1 MADDAP
7 EPQTEVRTFLIA
19 DVRGYTRFT
28 QTRGDEAAARLAGRF
43 ATVVQAV
50 VEQRDGR
57 LLELRGDEALVVFG
71 SPRQAIRAAVEL
83 QARFVEETLADP
95 TLPLGVGIGID
106 SGEAVPV
113 RGGYRGA
120 ALNLAARLCS
130 KAAAGQVLAS
140 SEVTHLARQIDDI
153 RYVDRG
159 PMQFKGIDQPTQVMR
174 MQPAGTDPTASQAF
188 VDAIHPVDLATLVH
202 RQRERRRQLVAAF
215 AAVAVLGAGIGVVVD
230 RITRVTALADIGT
243 YAV

>member
-57 LLELRGDEALVVFG
+57 LVELRSDEALVVFG
-71 SPRQAIRAAVEL
+71 SPRQAIRAAIEL

-106 SGEAVPV
+106 SG
-113 RGGYRGA
+113 
-120 ALNLAARLCS
+120 
-130 KAAAGQVLAS
+130 
-140 SEVTHLARQIDDI
+140 
-153 RYVDRG
+153 
-159 PMQFKGIDQPTQVMR
+159 
-174 MQPAGTDPTASQAF
+174 
-188 VDAIHPVDLATLVH
+188 
-202 RQRERRRQLVAAF
+202 
-215 AAVAVLGAGIGVVVD
+215 AAVAVPAGQPGAPPSPAA
-230 RITRVTALADIGT
+230 R
-243 YAV
+243 

>member
-1 MADDAP
+1 MADDP
-7 EPQTEVRTFLIA
+7 SGPQTEVRTFLIA

-28 QTRGDEAAARLAGRF
+28 QTRGDEAAAQLAGRF

-83 QARFVEETLADP
+83 QARFVDETLADS

-106 SGEAVPV
+106 SG
-113 RGGYRGA
+113 GGRPGRDAYRGA

-140 SEVTHLARQIDDI
+140 SEVTHLARRIDGVK
-153 RYVDRG
+153 YADRG
-159 PMQFKGIDQPTQVMR
+159 RMQFKGIDEPTHVMR
-174 MQPAGTDPTASQAF
+174 VLPEGVDPTGNRDF
-188 VDAIHPVDLATLVH
+188 VNAVHPPDL
-202 RQRERRRQLVAAF
+202 ERLARARKDRRQHAIV
-215 AAVAVLGAGIGVVVD
+215 G
-230 RITRVTALADIGT
+230 
-243 YAV
+243 